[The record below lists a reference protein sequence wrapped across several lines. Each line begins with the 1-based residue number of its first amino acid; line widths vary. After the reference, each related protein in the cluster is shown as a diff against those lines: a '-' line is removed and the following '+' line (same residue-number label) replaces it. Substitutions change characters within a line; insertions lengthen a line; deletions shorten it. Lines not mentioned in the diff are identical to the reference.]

1 MQGKRAKEPDV
12 AEFVSALAAG
22 NNARLMVVACAGK
35 AEAYTMQALVAA
47 AHQTGG
53 RVVCILRGY
62 IELRLSIEALGRDA
76 SGCIE
81 FVVGEAQPLLLNDY
95 KDADFVLI
103 DCNIRN
109 IHQRIFQAGRRQ
121 NDAIVL
127 GYNAFS
133 KGSWR
138 SFASNAHLLPIG
150 EGLSVSRIRANAKNL
165 GSRKSHWVVKV
176 DKFTG
181 EEHVFRIVVVRSYFG
196 FEDGGGATA
205 LSFWFRVLT
214 LVGGGAVAQ
223 LLRLKVLMLVME
235 MVVALVVRWH
245 GGLGFDFDYD
255 IHKITR
261 MGCWSAENAT
271 KAYLKTIKMGERA
284 KEPDVAEFISALAAG
299 NNAQIMVVA
308 SCATT
313 SSIAASTA
321 LGLVA
326 AAHQTGGRII
336 CIVRD
341 EEQLHA
347 SKVALGCNV
356 DDRIEFEI
364 GEARTLLS
372 NHYKEADLV
381 VLDCNLENYERIL
394 STVQASERH
403 SSSVV
408 LGYNAFCKDSWRWSG
423 SRTHLLPIGEGLLL
437 TRIAAR
443 AKITSGSNGGSGKRN
458 HWVVRVD
465 KCTGEEHVFR
475 VRSPHGRVIKA

>member
-22 NNARLMVVACAGK
+22 NNARLMVVACEGT

-76 SGCIE
+76 SDCIE

-103 DCNIRN
+103 DCNMRN
-109 IHQRIFQAGRRQ
+109 IHQGIFQTSGRQ

-127 GYNAFS
+127 GYNAFC

-150 EGLSVSRIRANAKNL
+150 GGLSLSRIRANAKNL

-181 EEHVFRIVVVRSYFG
+181 EEHVFR
-196 FEDGGGATA
+196 
-205 LSFWFRVLT
+205 
-214 LVGGGAVAQ
+214 
-223 LLRLKVLMLVME
+223 
-235 MVVALVVRWH
+235 
-245 GGLGFDFDYD
+245 
-255 IHKITR
+255 
-261 MGCWSAENAT
+261 
-271 KAYLKTIKMGERA
+271 GERD

-299 NNAQIMVVA
+299 NNAQLMVFA

-313 SSIAASTA
+313 SSTAASTA

-341 EEQLHA
+341 EEQLHT
-347 SKVALGCNV
+347 SKIALRCNV
-356 DDRIEFEI
+356 DDRIEFVI
-364 GEARTLLS
+364 GEAQTLLS

-394 STVQASERH
+394 RTVQASERH

-408 LGYNAFCKDSWRWSG
+408 LGYNAFCKDSWQWSG
-423 SRTHLLPIGEGLLL
+423 SHTHLLPIGEGLLL
-437 TRIAAR
+437 TRRAAR

-458 HWVVRVD
+458 HWVIKVD